1 MLDYFKKNPY
11 ALLDALPTPPGE
23 EEDDYVLHD
32 FKSGLTPKRNFQFK
46 FGQMDPSGALG
57 SERFSRGRKISDPYR
72 RPQSSISQ
80 SPHKPHLVNHSPRVA
95 SA

>member
-23 EEDDYVLHD
+23 EEDEYFLKD
-32 FKSGLTPKRNFQFK
+32 FHSGLTPKRNFQFR

-57 SERFSRGRKISDPYR
+57 SEKFGHRHKISDPYR
-72 RPQSSISQ
+72 RP
-80 SPHKPHLVNHSPRVA
+80 
-95 SA
+95 